1 METLIA
7 LDRKYYN
14 TTMNY
19 TLALLNAF
27 DNLYYYVQEIRN
39 DKYIGDKAYK
49 VPITFG
55 NYEKSAILDNV
66 QEKDITTGNFNIIP
80 RLVLSFN
87 TLSRV
92 AERQTQKYQRFTK
105 RVTHPDDNRVALDLA
120 YNSVPY
126 DFSFTMLLQARGM
139 TMATQLTEQIL
150 SFFNPSMNLNIK
162 EFPLFTE
169 MTQTQIKIEDPEF
182 EIIEEFE
189 DTQVNIINV
198 TFNLTIRGNIYSN
211 IGYQA
216 PIEVVEMF
224 THVWDDFVYQQ
235 SKLSTYYKFDIE
247 DGKIVNQRER
257 HYNGTKEYNEDVK
270 LPLDQMEEK
279 RPDFSSPEIN
289 IEIKE

>member
-247 DGKIVNQRER
+247 DGKIVKQRER